1 METTRILTKNGVE
14 NTNIDGA
21 RDNNFNAGGRSGIV
35 KGVLNEGT
43 FTAQGNE
50 IVFDTCE
57 LRISGHRVVIE
68 EPSRISLSGTP
79 YSAERFQ
86 YIAKITNIDGEI
98 SFELITTLIH
108 ELEQDDILNGNGVY
122 ELEIGRFTHD
132 TSGNIT
138 DVVRTADVIT
148 GGIGSGG
155 SGDFSV
161 GNVTT
166 QTLDAGLNAEVDVEY
181 NTETGKVDFSFAIP
195 QGDKG
200 DKGDGAGINNQN
212 LLINPDFSINQ
223 RGIKA
228 IASGANKYSVDRWK
242 TGANNSFVNV
252 LDKGIEVGISGVTT
266 TGPRNAIQQTIED
279 FERYKGLPLT
289 LSMKYTDFVEEVP
302 NTTRL
307 IMLGGAAGN
316 KYTLLSTVGSSGI
329 VSVKNWTFPTGA
341 AALIIAVNG
350 LQAAKNYSLKI
361 EWIKLE
367 VGAEPTTFIPPLMA
381 EELPKCQRYYEQTP
395 VKSVIKYARSTGQ
408 FYDGYIPYKI
418 TKRIAP
424 TVKLYANDGTVDT
437 LYGSTEATNKEITV
451 GWQTTYGF
459 LALSGTSSL
468 TAGSRYEGYFT
479 ADAEIY

>member
-1 METTRILTKNGVE
+1 METIRILTKNGVE

-43 FTAQGNE
+43 LTAQGNE
-50 IVFDTCE
+50 MVFDTCE

-68 EPSRISLSGTP
+68 EPSRITLSGLP
-79 YSAERFQ
+79 SSAERFQ
-86 YIAKITNIDGEI
+86 YIAKITNTDGAI

-122 ELEIGRFTHD
+122 EFEIGRFTHD

-148 GGIGSGG
+148 GGTGSGG
-155 SGDFSV
+155 SGDFNV

-195 QGDKG
+195 QGEKG

-223 RGIKA
+223 RGQT
-228 IASGANKYSVDRWK
+228 SYTGTGYGVDRWK
-242 TGANNSFVNV
+242 GYQLNVMVCTPRDGYGVTLSAPTDATGTGAIYRQPFEASQLSKLAGRTITVSFKVSANRGTSNIYV
-252 LDKGIEVGISGVTT
+252 RTMANGNGVGDTPNINSGVT
-266 TGPRNAIQQTIED
+266 GVVSKTIT
-279 FERYKGLPLT
+279 LPSPLT
-289 LSMKYTDFVEEVP
+289 SLEIVFRK
-302 NTTRL
+302 
-307 IMLGGAAGN
+307 GAG
-316 KYTLLSTVGSSGI
+316 TLDVDI
-329 VSVKNWTFPTGA
+329 DWA
-341 AALIIAVNG
+341 
-350 LQAAKNYSLKI
+350 
-361 EWIKLE
+361 KLE
-367 VGAEPTTFIPPLMA
+367 VGSVATEFMPPLIA
-381 EELPKCQRYYEQTP
+381 EELPKCQRYYEKTP

-408 FYDGYIPYKI
+408 FYDGYISYKV
-418 TKRIAP
+418 TKRTKP
-424 TVKLYANDGTVDT
+424 TVKLYSNDGTVDT
-437 LYGSTEATNKEITV
+437 LYGSSEATNKEITT

-459 LALSGTSSL
+459 FALSSTNAL
-468 TAGSRYEGYFT
+468 TVGSRYEGYFT